1 MQRLVNI
8 IEVGDGKC
16 GMCNFNGRL
25 YRLADEDDEVSIC
38 GSCFA
43 SWAVKEL
50 VVKRKANL

>member
-25 YRLADEDDEVSIC
+25 YRLADEDDDFAIC